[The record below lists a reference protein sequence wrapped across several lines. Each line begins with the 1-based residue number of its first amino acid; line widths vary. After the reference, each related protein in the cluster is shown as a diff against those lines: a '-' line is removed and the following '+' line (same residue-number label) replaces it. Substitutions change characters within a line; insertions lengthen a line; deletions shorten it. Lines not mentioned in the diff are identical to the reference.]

1 MATILKPKS
10 IIPVGLIEQRIFII
24 RGYRVMIDRD
34 LAELYAVET
43 KQLNRQVKRNKERF
57 PIEFMFKLTRK
68 ERNELVTNWHR
79 FDTLKHSSVLPFA
92 FTELGVAML
101 ASILKSERAV
111 RMSIL
116 IVKAFVRLREFL
128 STQKELAKKIILLES
143 KIDSH
148 DREIQS
154 IIEAIHRLLEPPEK
168 PKRQIGFRVEEPK
181 AKYIYKKSTKKKK

>member
-1 MATILKPKS
+1 
-10 IIPVGLIEQRIFII
+10 
-24 RGYRVMIDRD
+24 MIDRD
-34 LAELYAVET
+34 LAELYDVET
-43 KQLNRQVKRNKERF
+43 KYLNRQVKRNKERF
-57 PIEFMFKLTRK
+57 PSEFMFRLTRK

-79 FDTLKHSSVLPFA
+79 FDTLKHSSVLPYA

-128 STQKELAKKIILLES
+128 STQKELAKKITLLES

-154 IIEAIHRLLEPPEK
+154 IIEAIHRLIQPPER
-168 PKRQIGFRVEEPK
+168 PHRPIGFRVEEPK
-181 AKYIYKKSTKKKK
+181 AKYIYKKNIKKKK